1 MVGRKMT
8 YNYLSR
14 ANIQKRNK
22 IIQEKWDNF
31 GKLNP
36 EEREVINEVYEA
48 MRSCVNMLNDC
59 QDLYISD
66 VRQLD
71 TATYHLKSL
80 WAIGRE
86 LESLEDEDDEKI

>member
-1 MVGRKMT
+1 MT
-8 YNYLSR
+8 FNYLSKE
-14 ANIQKRNK
+14 NINKRNTIK
-22 IIQEKWDNF
+22 QIKWDNF
-31 GKLNP
+31 NKLNP

-48 MRSCVNMLNDC
+48 MRSCVSMLNDC

-80 WAIGRE
+80 WAIGSE
-86 LESLEDEDDEKI
+86 LESVVDNDG